1 MTTRKKYDIITAD
14 IILPRHAGAGAL
26 CSREYFQLVRSALSD
41 DGLVLQWNGA
51 EADTTYRMILRTFLS
66 VFPEMTLWADGT
78 LMVGSLKPLTV
89 SRSAY
94 QRRSDA
100 GEFRGLF
107 DWDYATMLESYLAGP
122 PDVKNWVGDG
132 EILTDDK
139 PTIEYFLS
147 LPRGEGPAD
156 LSGIVRRP
164 GNVGRRSAQGLRSKG
179 SLRERGLL
187 RSRAPRVAWRRA
199 CCAAGRFACAR
210 ARPSGLAYANPRYA
224 TRAWAL
230 LARKRALASRSEPSD
245 RRPERLRVSLKMSAS
260 VSSARFSD

>member
-14 IILPRHAGAGAL
+14 IILPRHAGAGAH
-26 CSREYFQLVRSALSD
+26 SREYFQLVRSALSD

-147 LPRGEGPAD
+147 LPRGEGACGSVGHRAPA
-156 LSGIVRRP
+156 S
-164 GNVGRRSAQGLRSKG
+164 GRRTAVEAARGAGLARMRLAS
-179 SLRERGLL
+179 RVGLAL
-187 RSRAPRVAWRRA
+187 LGAGLALPAGPRVAWQGLR
-199 CCAAGRFACAR
+199 AGR
-210 ARPSGLAYANPRYA
+210 
-224 TRAWAL
+224 
-230 LARKRALASRSEPSD
+230 
-245 RRPERLRVSLKMSAS
+245 
-260 VSSARFSD
+260 ARFARRGSAVRPRLPNLRATPRS